1 MSTNEHNEQSELQKK
16 LDKVTPEQLHDIT
29 PGQLFAT
36 VAAVGY
42 LAEQMQKDQAP
53 EPLPDVERQQA
64 INLQPLPPLTILTS
78 SQLDAKGKKLQAVA
92 LGDDPAL
99 NPSSP
104 DFDPQAYKDKLQELA
119 PQITDAYYTLRQYQN
134 GVLQTMLD
142 VMQPAVLE
150 GMIKSPEIIKE
161 LGKTLQTMKA
171 AVIDMLADAL
181 GEDESKELLPYIMQ
195 ALDSPKYADTSE
207 DTSAED
213 WQQLIQEARQLR
225 EDAERQQYTG
235 KKTTKHNVLQ
245 SRELALPFD
254 IFNEAQNNA
263 RNQING
269 QITMLPVAADHR
281 QTVGKGKER
290 HTITKELTSFY
301 SISFADTLPPEIA
314 KHLDYFDRL
323 VYGAIDSVMHCT
335 GCDIMTIPQIYRA
348 MGYSGNPTQ
357 KQIDE
362 IWHSLQKM
370 QGAFI
375 WYDFVQEQTAYPNS
389 DYSNI
394 GTKGQAG
401 EALLSIKAVKVKMNG
416 EKVDAIRVMD
426 AVLPIYRA
434 ARARGHQVAAVPIEC
449 LQLPGKMRRE
459 NRTLAIVFAA
469 LEQIS
474 KMKHPRKTAS
484 DKLLYSTIYSKCGL
498 PAEGGTATE
507 RKQRQRVRD
516 TLFDYLEHLKKIG
529 YIDGYRESKA
539 GEAPGV
545 TILYHTDALPGG

>member
-16 LDKVTPEQLHDIT
+16 LDKVTPEQLRNISV
-29 PGQLFAT
+29 GQLFAT
-36 VAAVGY
+36 GAAVRH
-42 LAEQMQKDQAP
+42 LVELLRKNKTA
-53 EPLPDVERQQA
+53 EPLQDVEKRQA
-64 INLQPLPPLTILTS
+64 IKLLPLTILTS
-78 SQLDAKGKKLQAVA
+78 SQLDAKGKKLHGVA
-92 LGDDPAL
+92 LGDSPAL
-99 NPSSP
+99 DPSSKDYNP
-104 DFDPQAYKDKLQELA
+104 AAYKDTLQELA
-119 PQITDAYYTLRQYQN
+119 PQITEAAELLRQYTSDTMQIM
-134 GVLQTMLD
+134 VDTAATALLEHLQT
-142 VMQPAVLE
+142 
-150 GMIKSPEIIKE
+150 SE
-161 LGKTLQTMKA
+161 LLKVATNMRDTFTSKLTA
-171 AVIDMLADAL
+171 EL

-195 ALDSPKYADTSE
+195 ALNSPKYE
-207 DTSAED
+207 DIDEDNEAEL

-225 EDAERQQYTG
+225 EDAERQQITG

-290 HTITKELTSFY
+290 HTITRELTSFY

-401 EALLSIKAVKVKMNG
+401 EALLSIKAVKVTMNG